1 MVVVVEEGLPSGTPF
16 HPLPKTTKLSPIWR
30 WTACFLPLRDG
41 AGGGGGV
48 PSGTPL
54 PSFTEKHKT
63 LADLEVDRK
72 VLKLR
77 EVRLPLFIQFRTARR
92 GPLSA

>member
-1 MVVVVEEGLPSGTPF
+1 MLLART
-16 HPLPKTTKLSPIWR
+16 
-30 WTACFLPLRDG
+30 LRYYVRILRG
-41 AGGGGGV
+41 SGGGGGIAV
-48 PSGTPL
+48 RH
-54 PSFTEKHKT
+54 SFPPITENHKT